1 MTTQKTLFGT
11 TMPKRRGAIL
21 LTGILEDEWF
31 GEYQWFSPYNMEQL
45 RNIAELGGIYS
56 SFDPRLRDI
65 TLAARKYKYGKITAE
80 LMGVNDCAWALFD
93 KIHSLSPAARNRL
106 YRDGINLGE
115 LSKQIVALT
124 DNTPDVKL
132 LGRGRP
138 RLQDRKSFLDNIWH
152 AWKAITGQDPGISRP
167 SQKTAPKGG
176 RRSGPCFR
184 FSRACVE
191 PFPELAE
198 MKDGALEKAFRDA
211 YQE

>member
-65 TLAARKYKYGKITAE
+65 TLAARKYRYGKITAE
-80 LMGVNDCAWALFD
+80 LMGVNDCAWVLFD
-93 KIHSLSPAARNRL
+93 KIHRLSPAARNRL

-132 LGRGRP
+132 LGRGRRP
-138 RLQDRKSFLDNIWH
+138 LKARKAFLDNVGH
-152 AWKAITGQDPGISRP
+152 AWVTITGQDPGISRIG
-167 SQKTAPKGG
+167 A
-176 RRSGPCFR
+176 RRSGPFFR
-184 FSRACVE
+184 FLRACVE
-191 PFPELAE
+191 PFPELADSSL
-198 MKDGALEKAFRDA
+198 KDGTLERAFRDA